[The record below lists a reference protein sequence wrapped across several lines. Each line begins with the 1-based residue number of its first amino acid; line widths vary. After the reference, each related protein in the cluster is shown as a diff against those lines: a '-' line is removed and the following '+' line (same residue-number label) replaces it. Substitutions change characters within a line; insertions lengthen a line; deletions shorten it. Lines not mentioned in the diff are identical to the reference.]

1 MDMGG
6 DFAPGDITEDMAQEW
21 AAQNPDAAKRVA
33 KGLLP
38 PAMQKLIP
46 K

>member
-1 MDMGG
+1 VH
-6 DFAPGDITEDMAQEW
+6 PEDITEEAAQQW
-21 AAQNPDAAKRVA
+21 AANNPDAAKRVA

-38 PAMQKLIP
+38 PAMQKLVP